1 MHILSEHAL
10 QKGYRPESLS
20 PWRGGESAIKKK
32 KRFHVRSFI
41 RRAWE
46 AFRRQPVKFS
56 VYLTLR
62 LLVIGVLISQ
72 LLEGNLYNAME
83 CVLTLVLFMLPSF
96 VEHRIKIDLPDTLE
110 IIVLILIFA
119 SVILG
124 EIQEYFVNVRGWDT
138 MLHTVNGFLAGAIG
152 IALIDILNRTER
164 LQFKM
169 SPAFVALTAFCFSM
183 TVGVVWEFYEYGM
196 DCIFRRDMQKDTVV
210 DTISSVALNP
220 EGRNRAVVVTD
231 IKESVIYGKVNGQ
244 ETKIVLNGYLDIG
257 IHDTMKDLLVN
268 FIGAIIMSMFGYI
281 HIKHRGKGPGS
292 EFLKNLMPTIP
303 GSDGLKPPDGPP

>member
-1 MHILSEHAL
+1 
-10 QKGYRPESLS
+10 
-20 PWRGGESAIKKK
+20 
-32 KRFHVRSFI
+32 
-41 RRAWE
+41 
-46 AFRRQPVKFS
+46 

-62 LLVIGVLISQ
+62 LLVIAVMITQ
-72 LLEGNLYNAME
+72 LLEGNYYNALE

-96 VEHRIKIDLPDTLE
+96 VERRIKIDLPDLLE

-124 EIQEYFVNVRGWDT
+124 EIQEYYVNVRGWDT
-138 MLHTVNGFLAGAIG
+138 MIHTVNGFLAGAIG
-152 IALIDILNRTER
+152 IALIDILNRSER

-210 DTISSVALNP
+210 DTISSIALNP
-220 EGRNRAVVVTD
+220 EGRNKAVVITD
-231 IKESVIYGKVNGQ
+231 IEESVIYGRINGQ
-244 ETKIVLNGYLDIG
+244 EVQIVINGYLDIG

-268 FIGAIIMSMFGYI
+268 FIGAIIMSIIGYI
-281 HIKHRGKGPGS
+281 HIKRRGKGPGS

-303 GSDGLKPPDGPP
+303 ASESIEPPDGSQ